1 MSHAPH
7 FAEFRNLAAS
17 PLDTIDSW
25 SSLLGINRA
34 GTGQFN
40 PPYRPFDIERPFEFH
55 ECGYSVR
62 ENPYMLIWRRVPN
75 QLGEELEPGAELW
88 MQYIMYGGL
97 RASIGHH
104 LLFAVRS
111 DVQLNDVGLGRERH
125 HVHGLPGFPG

>member
-7 FAEFRNLAAS
+7 FAEFRTLLLS

-55 ECGYSVR
+55 ECGYAVR

-75 QLGEELEPGAELW
+75 QPGEELEPGAELW
-88 MQYIMYGGL
+88 MQYIRTRNPWTAPSMKRTETGA
-97 RASIGHH
+97 AS
-104 LLFAVRS
+104 S
-111 DVQLNDVGLGRERH
+111 
-125 HVHGLPGFPG
+125 GFSHR